1 MAITALQLITNSM
14 RLLGAVA
21 SGESPTTDEQNDALV
36 VLNDLL
42 DSCNNKGLVV
52 FANSNSAFSL
62 IGGQQSYTI
71 GPDRKSTSLTP
82 SALQRPTSPPPVRS
96 GLSMRSS
103 PTTR

>member
-21 SGESPTTDEQNDALV
+21 SGESPTTDEQNDSLV

-71 GPDRKSTSLTP
+71 CL
-82 SALQRPTSPPPVRS
+82 LYTSP
-96 GLSMRSS
+96 S
-103 PTTR
+103 PRD

>member
-21 SGESPTTDEQNDALV
+21 SGETPTTDEQNDALV

-52 FANSNSAFSL
+52 FANSNSAL
-62 IGGQQSYTI
+62 HNRPCGGQLHRS
-71 GPDRKSTSLTP
+71 P
-82 SALQRPTSPPPVRS
+82 SC
-96 GLSMRSS
+96 GD
-103 PTTR
+103 